1 MTAAFLSTLYPNT
14 EINNKADPVSQVC
27 PKPDGPTN
35 WWDALQNATDFVGL
49 DTSEKGKGIK
59 KPSLDALCL
68 LLSAFMQDDCA
79 NQPDLNKKLAECMQ
93 NNFIEPRLYDLVTIY
108 WPIYKDDGLDGVMSE
123 GALRMF
129 ACACDIDLDD
139 LRK

>member
-1 MTAAFLSTLYPNT
+1 M
-14 EINNKADPVSQVC
+14 
-27 PKPDGPTN
+27 
-35 WWDALQNATDFVGL
+35 